1 MHKRPTKREIRQ
13 QMQQEIEQY
22 LDQGG
27 QVHEYQRGE
36 SGLING
42 RLDDRST
49 GFEQGKQT
57 RTSLTDVLK
66 TVDQRKKSGNAP
78 VITKPS
84 RPKKKIIYDDFG
96 EPIREVWIE

>member
-57 RTSLTDVLK
+57 RTSLTEVLN

-78 VITKPS
+78 IITKPS

-96 EPIREVWIE
+96 EPIREVWVE

>member
-13 QMQQEIEQY
+13 QMQQEIEHY

-27 QVHEYQRGE
+27 QVHEFQRGE

-42 RLDDRST
+42 KLDDRST

-57 RTSLTDVLK
+57 RTSLTEVLN

-78 VITKPS
+78 LISKPS

-96 EPIREVWIE
+96 EPIREVWVE